1 MKIEAYSTMAQKY
14 YGEHFEGLVGFK
26 FKQN

>member
-1 MKIEAYSTMAQKY
+1 MKIEAHSRMAQKY
-14 YGEHFEGLVGFK
+14 YGEHFEGFHGFK